1 MKLELVNKPS
11 SVYILESF
19 ICHVVSK
26 LIPIHNHVYLSF
38 CIIGLLDDTLSW
50 VLLEAKMSPV
60 TE

>member
-11 SVYILESF
+11 SVYILGSF

-26 LIPIHNHVYLSF
+26 LIPIQNRVYLSF
-38 CIIGLLDDTLSW
+38 CIIGLLDDNR
-50 VLLEAKMSPV
+50 AKMSPV